1 MYRSCSGSHAAD
13 PVSGRPDPSVAP
25 PAQRPGARAE
35 RPIRISVDVL
45 VDTEEG
51 WIIIDHKSF
60 RGGKNEWDQKAY
72 GDSGQLEAYRRAVTQ
87 ATERPVISQWIHFSV
102 GGGMVEVMLN
112 QA

>member
-1 MYRSCSGSHAAD
+1 MVLDNG
-13 PVSGRPDPSVAP
+13 
-25 PAQRPGARAE
+25 QRMNGW
-35 RPIRISVDVL
+35 IDVL

-51 WIIIDHKSF
+51 WVIIDHKSF
-60 RGGKNEWDQKAY
+60 PGAKREWDQRALSY
-72 GDSGQLEAYRRAVTQ
+72 SGQLEAYRRAVMQ